1 MSLIEKLQNDM
12 KLALKNKDELR
23 LSTIRLLLSSVSYAR
38 IEKGDE
44 LTDDE
49 VCQVLAKEAK
59 KRRESIE
66 AAEHAGREDVA
77 QREKAELAI
86 INEYLPTQ
94 LDESEIETIARRVIE
109 EVGAKDPKDRGK
121 VMGRLMQE
129 IRGRADG
136 RVASEVVERILR
148 G

>member
-38 IEKGDE
+38 IEKGGE

-49 VCQVLAKEAK
+49 VCQVLAKAAK
-59 KRRESIE
+59 QRRESIE
-66 AAEHAGREDVA
+66 AAERGGRDDVA
-77 QREKAELAI
+77 QKEKAELAI

-94 LDESEIETIARRVIE
+94 LSESEIETIARRIID

-121 VMGRLMQE
+121 IMGRLMQE

-136 RVASEVVERILR
+136 RVASEIVERILR